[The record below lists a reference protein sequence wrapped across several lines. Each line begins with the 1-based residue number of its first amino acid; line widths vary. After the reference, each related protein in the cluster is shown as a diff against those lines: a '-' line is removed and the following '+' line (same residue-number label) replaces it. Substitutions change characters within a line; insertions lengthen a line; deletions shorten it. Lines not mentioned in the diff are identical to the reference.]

1 MRIAIDGFPLS
12 EPLTGIGHY
21 TLELAHHLA
30 LNSPE
35 DEFLVVSPKSFGP
48 SIDAENGTANLR
60 FSRVI
65 VSPLTR
71 HWWSL
76 GLPRYIRKNQIQL
89 FHGTNFEVPLR
100 TGCPT
105 VLTIHDLSTLLYPQT
120 HKGSVVR
127 RARRRLPLMARA
139 ATMIITD
146 TETIRQEINE
156 HLQIPLDRI
165 VTVSGAA
172 RSCFR
177 RLEFEQTAD
186 TRKRLGIGDEF
197 LLYVGTI
204 EPRKNLLTLVRAF
217 EAVLSRRESRLQLV
231 IAGRKGWMVDSLFG
245 YVKSSPA
252 ASRIIFTG
260 YVSDEDLC
268 ALYSSCSLFIY
279 PSLYEG
285 FGLPPVEAMACG
297 APVIVSRI
305 PSIQE
310 VAGTAARLASSEN
323 VSEWTEAIIELLD
336 DALLRQQL
344 SLAGISRASQFSWHR
359 TARQVQDVYCQA
371 IDIST
376 RSSSQ

>member
-35 DEFLVVSPKSFGP
+35 DEFLVVSPKSFVP

-71 HWWSL
+71 QWWSL

-100 TGCPT
+100 TDCPT
-105 VLTIHDLSTLLYPQT
+105 VITIHDLSTLLYPQT
-120 HKGSVVR
+120 HKGRIVR
-127 RARRRLPLMARA
+127 RARRRLPLMART

-156 HLQIPLDRI
+156 HLQIPLARI

-177 RLEFEQTAD
+177 RLEFDQTAD

-217 EAVLSRRESRLQLV
+217 EAVLSRRESHLQLV
-231 IAGRKGWMVDSLFG
+231 IAGRKGWMVDDLFA
-245 YVKSSPA
+245 YVNRSPA
-252 ASRIIFTG
+252 SSSIIFTG
-260 YVSDEDLC
+260 YLSDDQLA
-268 ALYSSCSLFIY
+268 ALYSSCTLFVY

-285 FGLPPVEAMACG
+285 FGLPPLEAMACG
-297 APVIVSRI
+297 APVIASRI
-305 PSIQE
+305 PSMAE
-310 VAGTAARLASSEN
+310 VLGSAAKLIAPERVTELS
-323 VSEWTEAIIELLD
+323 EAIVQLLD
-336 DALLRQQL
+336 DASLRQRL
-344 SLAGISRASQFSWHR
+344 SLAGKKCVADFSWDQA
-359 TARQVQDVYCQA
+359 ARSVRDVYQHA
-371 IDIST
+371 RNVSL
-376 RSSSQ
+376 RKGNL

>member
-1 MRIAIDGFPLS
+1 MLIAIDGFPLS

-30 LNSPE
+30 LNSPA
-35 DEFLVVSPKSFGP
+35 DEILVVSPRSFVP
-48 SIDAENGTANLR
+48 SVDAANGTANLR
-60 FSRVI
+60 FSRAT

-76 GLPRYIRKNQIQL
+76 GLPRYIRKNQIQV

-100 TGCPT
+100 KDCPT

-120 HKGSVVR
+120 HKGRIVR

-156 HLQIPLDRI
+156 HLQIPLTRI
-165 VTVSGAA
+165 VAVSGAA

-204 EPRKNLLTLVRAF
+204 EPRKNLVTLVRAF

-245 YVKSSPA
+245 YVESSPA

-285 FGLPPVEAMACG
+285 FGLPPLEAMACG
-297 APVIVSRI
+297 APVIASRI
-305 PSIQE
+305 PSIAE
-310 VAGTAARLASSEN
+310 VVGAAAKLIAADSVTEL
-323 VSEWTEAIIELLD
+323 TEAIGQLLD
-336 DALLRQQL
+336 DASLRQRL
-344 SLAGISRASQFSWHR
+344 SLAGKRCVAEFSWAQ
-359 TARQVQDVYCQA
+359 TARSVREVYLQA
-371 IDIST
+371 MNLFQ
-376 RSSSQ
+376 R

>member
-35 DEFLVVSPKSFGP
+35 DEILVVSPRSFVP
-48 SIDAENGTANLR
+48 SVDAENGAANLR
-60 FSRVI
+60 FSRAT

-76 GLPRYIRKNQIQL
+76 GLPRYIRKHQIQL

-100 TGCPT
+100 TDCPT
-105 VLTIHDLSTLLYPQT
+105 VLTIHDLSMLLYPQT
-120 HKGSVVR
+120 HKGRIVR

-156 HLQIPLDRI
+156 HLQIPLARI

-186 TRKRLGIGDEF
+186 TRKWLGIGDEF

-217 EAVLSRRESRLQLV
+217 EAVMSRRKSRLQLV
-231 IAGRKGWMVDSLFG
+231 IAGRKGWMVDDLFA
-245 YVKSSPA
+245 YVKRSPVASS
-252 ASRIIFTG
+252 IIFTG
-260 YVSDEDLC
+260 YLSDDQLA
-268 ALYSSCSLFIY
+268 ALYSSCTLFVY

-285 FGLPPVEAMACG
+285 FGLPPLEAMACG
-297 APVIVSRI
+297 APVIASRI
-305 PSIQE
+305 PSIAE
-310 VAGTAARLASSEN
+310 VVGAAAKLIAPERVTEL
-323 VSEWTEAIIELLD
+323 TEAIVQLLD
-336 DALLRQQL
+336 DAPLRQRL
-344 SLAGISRASQFSWHR
+344 SLAGKKCVAEFSWAQAAR
-359 TARQVQDVYCQA
+359 TVRDVYQQA
-371 IDIST
+371 ICLSG
-376 RSSSQ
+376 

>member
-35 DEFLVVSPKSFGP
+35 DEILVVSPRSFV
-48 SIDAENGTANLR
+48 SSVDAENGTANLR
-60 FSRVI
+60 FSRAT

-100 TGCPT
+100 SECPT
-105 VLTIHDLSTLLYPQT
+105 VLTIHDLSTLLYPET
-120 HKGSVVR
+120 HEGRIVR
-127 RARRRLPLMARA
+127 RARRRLPMMARA
-139 ATMIITD
+139 ATMIIMP
-146 TETIRQEINE
+146 TEAIRREVHE
-156 HLQIPLDRI
+156 HLQIPLARLVAI
-165 VTVSGAA
+165 PEAA
-172 RSCFR
+172 RSCFL

-186 TRKRLGIGDEF
+186 TRKRLGVGDEF

-204 EPRKNLLTLVRAF
+204 EPRKNLMTLVRAF
-217 EAVLSRRESRLQLV
+217 EEVLNRRESHLQLV
-231 IAGRKGWMVDSLFG
+231 VAGRKGWMVDDLLG
-245 YVKSSPA
+245 YVKQSRA

-260 YVSDEDLC
+260 YLSDDQLS
-268 ALYSSCSLFIY
+268 ALYSSCTLFVY

-285 FGLPPVEAMACG
+285 FGLPPLEAMACG

-310 VAGTAARLASSEN
+310 VAGTAARLVSSEN
-323 VSEWTEAIIELLD
+323 VSELTEAIIELLD

-344 SLAGISRASQFSWHR
+344 SIAGISRASEFSWDR

-371 IDIST
+371 IDIFAR
-376 RSSSQ
+376 RSSQ